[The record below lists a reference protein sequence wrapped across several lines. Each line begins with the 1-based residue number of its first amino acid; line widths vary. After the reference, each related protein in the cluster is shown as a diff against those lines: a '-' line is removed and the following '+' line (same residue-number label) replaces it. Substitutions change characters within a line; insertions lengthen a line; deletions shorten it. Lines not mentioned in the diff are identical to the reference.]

1 MQEAK
6 ELLGFGNF
14 LRSAEMEYVS
24 VIMQEHLA
32 HDCLEKLGSLGTV
45 QFTDLNGDLTAFKRY
60 YTPSIRRCD
69 ELEKKLRFF
78 EEEMRIHGIIPE
90 NISQGEFTVWRASQM
105 DTVHRDHRGM
115 SILDYWDAIISE
127 RYRDYQSVKVERD
140 KTAAAL
146 YQAVQRRFVIER
158 AAEFFALE
166 RDGSEINDND
176 VNSNVGG
183 TGIGTVS
190 IATNSFTRT
199 PRAGGN
205 DEADDMTFK
214 HIAGILATEDK
225 VRFAR
230 IIFRASFGQAVVRF
244 ADIPVEV
251 LDEKGDPHNKSV
263 FAVFYRGRTLSS
275 KLDRICTAFSASLH
289 DIPNFAKESEVAAAL
304 EETRAAIAEGM
315 AWLDQ
320 ERQTSTTAL
329 VHLGILVRKW
339 RMGIQREK
347 AIYHCMNMSIRNP
360 ERGSLESQGWVLKT
374 ATASVQ
380 EAIRQ
385 VHVTAAAGG
394 RVQPFYFEV
403 QTGSNLHTPP
413 THFPTNK
420 FTKAFQGFVNTY
432 GIPRYG
438 EANPALWAIIT
449 FPFLFG
455 VMFGDIGHA
464 LILTLVS
471 AWVVWSE
478 DNLSKRKLGEMTGMI
493 FKGRYMLL
501 LMGIF
506 SVYCGAIYNDVF
518 SLGATPYKSAWS
530 YVAGSRVAHWS
541 GKPEDVYPFGIDP
554 EWHLS
559 ENDLLFF
566 NSLKMKLSVVL
577 GITQMTFG
585 LFLKTAN
592 AIHFR
597 NNIDLLCECIPQ
609 IIFMV
614 GLFGYMIALIV
625 LKWSI
630 NWHDDATRPG
640 APPSLIDTMINIVLK
655 PGVVNDGMYA
665 GQAGF
670 QTVLLLVVFIT
681 VPIMLVV
688 KPYLVH
694 RQNKA
699 AHSHEEKSAL
709 LTPDASHHAGDAAGT
724 AVTAGHGGDS
734 HSSSGGHG
742 GGHEQ
747 HGFGELFIHQA
758 IETIE
763 FVLGSVS
770 NTASYLRLWALSLAH
785 SQLATVFWERAL
797 VATVEMNS
805 AVYVIVGY
813 AMFSGI
819 TMAVL
824 LLMDVLECYLHA
836 LRLHWVEFQNK
847 FYKADGY
854 KFTPFSFQAL
864 AEAAM
869 D

>member
-1 MQEAK
+1 
-6 ELLGFGNF
+6 
-14 LRSAEMEYVS
+14 MEYVS

-69 ELEKKLRFF
+69 DVEKKLKFF
-78 EEEMRIHGIIPE
+78 EEEMRMHGIVPE

-105 DTVHRDHRGM
+105 DTVHRDHRGL
-115 SILDYWDAIISE
+115 SILDYWEAIISE
-127 RYRDYQSVKVERD
+127 RYRDYQQVKTERD

-166 RDGSEINDND
+166 RDGNVSDNG
-176 VNSNVGG
+176 NSNVGG
-183 TGIGTVS
+183 GTGMDS
-190 IATNSFTRT
+190 PPTNSFSRN
-199 PRAGGN
+199 PRPGTNA
-205 DEADDMTFK
+205 DESDDMTFK
-214 HIAGILATEDK
+214 HIAGIIATEDK

-251 LDEKGDPHNKSV
+251 LDEKGDPHQKSV
-263 FAVFYRGRTLSS
+263 FAVFYRGRSLSS

-304 EETRAAIAEGM
+304 EETRAAISDGM

-320 ERQTSTTAL
+320 ERQTSTAAL

-360 ERGSLESQGWVLKT
+360 ERGSIESQGWVLKT
-374 ATASVQ
+374 ATATVQ
-380 EAIRQ
+380 DAIRQ

-394 RVQPFYFEV
+394 RVQPFYFEI
-403 QTGSNLHTPP
+403 QKGSHLPTPP

-464 LILTLVS
+464 SIITLAS

-478 DNLSKRKLGEMTGMI
+478 ESLGKRKLGEMSGMI
-493 FKGRYMLL
+493 YKGRYMLL

-506 SVYCGAIYNDVF
+506 SIYCGAIYNDVF

-530 YVAGSRVAHWS
+530 YKSNSRVAHWS

-577 GITQMTFG
+577 GISQMTFG
-585 LFLKTAN
+585 LFLKTSN
-592 AIHFR
+592 AIHFG
-597 NNIDLLCECIPQ
+597 NTIDLLCECIPQ
-609 IIFMV
+609 IVFMV

-655 PGVVNDGMYA
+655 PGTVNDGMYA

-670 QTVLLLVVFIT
+670 QTVLLLIVFIT
-681 VPIMLVV
+681 VPVMLVV
-688 KPYLVH
+688 KPYLLH
-694 RQNKA
+694 RQSKA
-699 AHSHEEKSAL
+699 SHAHEEKSSL
-709 LTPDASHHAGDAAGT
+709 LTPDASHHGGDAAAAGT
-724 AVTAGHGGDS
+724 SITADAGHG
-734 HSSSGGHG
+734 SSGGHG

-747 HGFGELFIHQA
+747 HSFGELFIHQA

-797 VATVEMNS
+797 VSTVEMDGTL
-805 AVYVIVGY
+805 YVIIGY
-813 AMFSGI
+813 AMFAAISCG
-819 TMAVL
+819 VL
-824 LLMDVLECYLHA
+824 LLMDVLECFLHA

-864 AEAAM
+864 AEAAAE
-869 D
+869 